1 MIPRTRIKICG
12 LTRPEEVEWV
22 ARGGADALGLVFH
35 PASPRHV
42 SIEQARSLL
51 HRIPPFLTAVG
62 LFVDAPA
69 ALIEAVLQ
77 QVPLQLLQF
86 HGAETPAQCD
96 QWQMPYIKVVRMR
109 PGTDLVQ
116 YATDYPRAQALL
128 VDAWVEGVPG
138 GTGTVFDW
146 HQLPQQLPLPLILS
160 GGLNPENVAQAMR
173 LAHPWAVDVSSGVER
188 QPGCKDPQKI
198 ARFIQGVR
206 NEDLRHA

>member
-1 MIPRTRIKICG
+1 MMQRTRIKICG
-12 LTRPEEVEWV
+12 LTRSEEVDWV
-22 ARGGADALGLVFH
+22 ARAGADALGLVFH

-42 SIEQARSLL
+42 SIVQAQALL
-51 HRIPPFLTAVG
+51 RHVPPFVTAVG
-62 LFVDAPA
+62 LFVDAPPT
-69 ALIEAVLQ
+69 LIEAVLE

-96 QWQMPYIKVVRMR
+96 QWQMPYIKVAHMR

-116 YATDYPRAQALL
+116 YARNYPRAQALL
-128 VDAWVEGVPG
+128 VDTWVNGVPG

-146 HQLPQQLPLPLILS
+146 QQLPQQLPLPLILS
-160 GGLNPENVAQAMR
+160 GGLTPENVSQAVR

-188 QPGCKDPQKI
+188 QPGCKDPHKI